1 MASASIN
8 GLAIASPTTD
18 STLTLCRC
26 TAAQIASGSNFG
38 MITAVSPP
46 NRQASV
52 ATMAAPWMS
61 GAGAMRT
68 MPRPSMAP
76 SAPWRDCAHS
86 SSSGSPVMKSMPPP
100 SVRQMSSWRHM
111 TPFGCPVVPP
121 V

>member
-1 MASASIN
+1 M
-8 GLAIASPTTD
+8 TE
-18 STLTLCRC
+18 STLTWCRC
-26 TAAQIASGSNFG
+26 TASQTACGSNFG
-38 MITAVSPP
+38 KITAVSPP
-46 NRQASV
+46 NRHPSV

-68 MPRPSMAP
+68 MPSSPAP
-76 SAPWRDCAHS
+76 ARDCAHS
-86 SSSGSPVMKSMPPP
+86 SASGSPVMKSMPPP